1 MWQTARGQSGVY
13 GTLITTVVACLSL
26 IMVSPSLA
34 AAASRAHPRTR
45 RMTPKASRP
54 AVKQPPARV
63 LNPDH
68 EVLIR
73 LESGQLALEKRTAD
87 LNAAVQR
94 QMSQLSSAV
103 EDSRKE
109 TQQMLG
115 QTAKRIDS
123 TESLLKIIV
132 ALLVLLFGGL
142 LYIGRQLLSPPDKGL
157 AWRRDVPDVPNFLA
171 PGPDEEGIVGLRVRP
186 RTSEDHVSS
195 LGAGPTIGFFRST
208 GDADNPRS
216 ETEHN
221 SESRGTIS
229 SIPAKGLSGR

>member
-1 MWQTARGQSGVY
+1 MATK
-13 GTLITTVVACLSL
+13 
-26 IMVSPSLA
+26 A
-34 AAASRAHPRTR
+34 AH
-45 RMTPKASRP
+45 P
-54 AVKQPPARV
+54 AVKQPADGV

-68 EVLIR
+68 EILIR
-73 LESGQLALEKRTAD
+73 LENRQLALEKQTAD

-103 EDSRKE
+103 EDSRRKS
-109 TQQMLG
+109 QQMLRETG
-115 QTAKRIDS
+115 KRIDS

-157 AWRRDVPDVPNFLA
+157 AWKRDVPDVPNFLA

-195 LGAGPTIGFFRST
+195 LGAGPTIGLLRST

>member
-1 MWQTARGQSGVY
+1 MWRTARCQSGAH

-26 IMVSPSLA
+26 IMVSPSLVA
-34 AAASRAHPRTR
+34 AARGAHSRNR
-45 RMTPKASRP
+45 RMATKAARP
-54 AVKQPPARV
+54 AVKQPADGI

-68 EVLIR
+68 EILIR
-73 LESGQLALEKRTAD
+73 LENRQLAVEKQTAD

-123 TESLLKIIV
+123 TESFLKIIV
-132 ALLVLLFGGL
+132 ALLVLLCGAL

-157 AWRRDVPDVPNFLA
+157 AWKGNVPDVRN
-171 PGPDEEGIVGLRVRP
+171 GPEPESDEEGIVEWRM
-186 RTSEDHVSS
+186 
-195 LGAGPTIGFFRST
+195 
-208 GDADNPRS
+208 
-216 ETEHN
+216 
-221 SESRGTIS
+221 
-229 SIPAKGLSGR
+229 GRRDF